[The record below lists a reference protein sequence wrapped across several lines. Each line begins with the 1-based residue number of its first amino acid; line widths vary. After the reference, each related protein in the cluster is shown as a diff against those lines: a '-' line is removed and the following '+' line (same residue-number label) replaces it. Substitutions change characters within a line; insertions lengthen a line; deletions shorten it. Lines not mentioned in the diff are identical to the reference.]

1 MSETPEIREDQV
13 DALLA
18 AARERLAF
26 GWTQG
31 TMLQDL
37 EGEPTSDPAEAARFC
52 VLGAFAHASHSL
64 HTDAYTYHS
73 AMQRLCEAIDP
84 DATRA
89 APLVFIPV
97 WNDARE
103 RTQDDVLAAFD
114 AALARAPR
122 TSSAEP
128 VFRSG
133 AA

>member
-1 MSETPEIREDQV
+1 VTDERQV
-13 DALLA
+13 DELLL

-31 TMLQDL
+31 MTLQDL
-37 EGEPTSDPAEAARFC
+37 EGKPTSDPAEAARFC
-52 VLGAFAHASHSL
+52 VLGAFAHASHAL

-84 DATRA
+84 AATRA

-97 WNDARE
+97 WNDAEE

-114 AALARAPR
+114 AALSRSRAEGRALAAPSPR
-122 TSSAEP
+122 
-128 VFRSG
+128 
-133 AA
+133 